1 EADKTMAALVTRL
14 LTANC
19 EKQTREV
26 ASLEG
31 NMGMYNAFR
40 ALGEVAM
47 RELMGSPEVAASV
60 GGGEDADADDDD
72 DGYFFR
78 FQSLP
83 QRHADREAAG

>member
-1 EADKTMAALVTRL
+1 
-14 LTANC
+14 C

-60 GGGEDADADDDD
+60 GGYVRHLDQKKLESV
-72 DGYFFR
+72 FR
-78 FQSLP
+78 P
-83 QRHADREAAG
+83 VK